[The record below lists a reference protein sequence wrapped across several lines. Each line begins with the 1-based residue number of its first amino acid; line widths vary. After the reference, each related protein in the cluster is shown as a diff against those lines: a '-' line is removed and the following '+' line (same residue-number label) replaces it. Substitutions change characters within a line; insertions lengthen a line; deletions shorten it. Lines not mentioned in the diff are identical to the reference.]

1 MKGNLKNMNKI
12 IFEYEQLPTIEDVH
26 KQIKNCEGKHSQQ
39 IAFSSFH
46 DALTQ
51 ICFGCKKIRTTI
63 KIYDH
68 K

>member
-1 MKGNLKNMNKI
+1 MDKI
-12 IFEYEQLPTIEDVH
+12 YFEYECLPTIEDVH
-26 KQIKNCEGKHSQQ
+26 KQIQNCERRHRQQ

-51 ICFGCKKIRTTI
+51 ICFGCQKIRSNL
-63 KIYDH
+63 K